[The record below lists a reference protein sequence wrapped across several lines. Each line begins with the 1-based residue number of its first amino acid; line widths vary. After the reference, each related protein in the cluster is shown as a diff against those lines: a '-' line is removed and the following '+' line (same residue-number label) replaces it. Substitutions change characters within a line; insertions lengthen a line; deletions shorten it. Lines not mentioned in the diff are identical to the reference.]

1 MNSVN
6 MIILY
11 VLASYIIGSISGSLV
26 LGKLWKVD
34 IREVGSGNAG
44 GTNAL
49 RSVGVVFALL
59 TVIIDISKGAI
70 PCYFMMGNN
79 TLMLACGMAAV
90 VGHVFPVF
98 YGFKGGKGAGTL
110 LGVIIIYEPSAVI
123 YLLSTWI
130 VSLVITGYVGFSTM
144 LATLALFV
152 CSFFYGDFYFIIFSA
167 VSFLF
172 IVFNHR
178 DNISRMLKGEENRFS
193 SVMIFKK
200 QG

>member
-11 VLASYIIGSISGSLV
+11 VLASYLIGSISGSLV

-49 RSVGVVFALL
+49 RSVGAVFALL
-59 TVIIDISKGAI
+59 TVIIDISKGAF

-79 TLMLACGMAAV
+79 ALMLTCGMAAV
-90 VGHVFPVF
+90 AGHVFPVF

-110 LGVIIIYEPSAVI
+110 LGVIIAYEPSAVI

-130 VSLVITGYVGFSTM
+130 VSLVLTGYVGFSTM
-144 LATLALFV
+144 LATLALFA
-152 CSFFYGDFYFIIFSA
+152 CSFFYGDLYFIIFSA
-167 VSFLF
+167 VSLLF

-178 DNISRMLKGEENRFS
+178 DNISRMRKGEENRFS

-200 QG
+200 

>member
-1 MNSVN
+1 M
-6 MIILY
+6 
-11 VLASYIIGSISGSLV
+11 
-26 LGKLWKVD
+26 GKLWKVD
-34 IREVGSGNAG
+34 IRDVGSGNAG

-79 TLMLACGMAAV
+79 ALMLACGMAAV

-110 LGVIIIYEPSAVI
+110 LGVIIVYEPSAVI
-123 YLLSTWI
+123 YLLATWF
-130 VSLVITGYVGFSTM
+130 VSLVLTGYVGFSTI
-144 LATLALFV
+144 LATLVLLV
-152 CSFFYGDFYFIIFSA
+152 YSFFYGDLYFIIFSA
-167 VSFLF
+167 VSLLF
-172 IVFNHR
+172 IAFNHR
-178 DNISRMLKGEENRFS
+178 DNIRRMRRGEENRFS

-200 QG
+200 